1 MTKTEPKNLPEIVI
15 PKGYRLD
22 EILDFDD
29 DEHTDEKPEFLEEVK
44 IHFE

>member
-1 MTKTEPKNLPEIVI
+1 MDKTEPKNLPEIII

-22 EILDFDD
+22 EILDFD